1 MTNKPLIMHA
11 KRHSVRMIGIHVLNV
26 SASSDQAAPGALR
39 LGRAAPLPPSFYQA
53 GRAAR
58 QPWKRRADL
67 PPGGVSSHTRGLSGL
82 SCSPAGVLGADK
94 RPGAGKPSPTREI
107 GRGARQ

>member
-1 MTNKPLIMHA
+1 MTSNALIMQANSHV
-11 KRHSVRMIGIHVLNV
+11 VRMIEIHVLTAL
-26 SASSDQAAPGALR
+26 ASSDQAAPGALQ
-39 LGRAAPLPPSFYQA
+39 LGRAAPRPPSFYQA
-53 GRAAR
+53 GQAAR

-94 RPGAGKPSPTREI
+94 RPGAGETSPTREI

>member
-1 MTNKPLIMHA
+1 MTTNALILQA
-11 KRHSVRMIGIHVLNV
+11 KRYAMRMIGIHVPTAST
-26 SASSDQAAPGALR
+26 SADQAAPGAMH
-39 LGRAAPLPPSFYQA
+39 LGRTAPRPPSFYQV

-67 PPGGVSSHTRGLSGL
+67 PPGGVSSHTRGLPGL

-94 RPGAGKPSPTREI
+94 RPGAGETSPTREI
-107 GRGARQ
+107 GRGARR